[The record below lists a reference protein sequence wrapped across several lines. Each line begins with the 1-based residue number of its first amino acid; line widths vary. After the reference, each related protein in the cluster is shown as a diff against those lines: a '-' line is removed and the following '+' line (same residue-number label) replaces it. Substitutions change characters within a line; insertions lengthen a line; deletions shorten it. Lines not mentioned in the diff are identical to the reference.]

1 MMRIHPISTTV
12 TLLMA
17 AIVLA
22 APVVVNIILEKT
34 HQTDEAP
41 AFVAQP
47 ASEAMLIA
55 QTPAS

>member
-22 APVVVNIILEKT
+22 APIVVNIILDKPR
-34 HQTDEAP
+34 QIDEAP
-41 AFVAQP
+41 AFLAQP
-47 ASEAMLIA
+47 APEPTLIA
-55 QTPAS
+55 HTPAG